1 MQIQREGRTSHQH
14 SAPGGHLARAYFAQ
28 RPAMRQG
35 PYPIPDKL
43 LNKVAPATHADS
55 APKGSFVFIIL
66 RYLKL
71 RVRYVI
77 MRAHDS
83 HGEPWVVFDCAF

>member
-1 MQIQREGRTSHQH
+1 MQIQREGRTLHQH
-14 SAPGGHLARAYFAQ
+14 PATGGHLARAYFAQ

-55 APKGSFVFIIL
+55 APKGPFAFIIL
-66 RYLKL
+66 RYFEL
-71 RVRYVI
+71 RVRHV
-77 MRAHDS
+77 MM
-83 HGEPWVVFDCAF
+83 